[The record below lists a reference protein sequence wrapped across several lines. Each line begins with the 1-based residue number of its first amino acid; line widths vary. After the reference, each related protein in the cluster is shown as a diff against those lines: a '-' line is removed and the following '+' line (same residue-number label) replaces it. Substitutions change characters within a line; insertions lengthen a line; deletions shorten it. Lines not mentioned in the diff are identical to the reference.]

1 MCNARTFDHSDAT
14 SRRTAWSTKS
24 PCGVRWRYS
33 TCRFVVS
40 NFEPE
45 VTGWEDWDFGMKCAL
60 TLALTKAIRCL
71 SLRRKSSA
79 HDCAHH
85 GAI

>member
-1 MCNARTFDHSDAT
+1 M
-14 SRRTAWSTKS
+14 
-24 PCGVRWRYS
+24 
-33 TCRFVVS
+33 S